1 MKYMA
6 TDDQSLKDI
15 VTSFQERQTSSFQEK
30 IQAINE
36 KFETLSEQNNKE
48 LDKICRDLTRQDDR
62 LRSIEG
68 SSIREQQILKSHID
82 QYKSDLARLE
92 KRFEDANNTIESL
105 KQWRYIQ
112 LGAVGVISAII
123 TIIIGAAVAYI
134 TKQL

>member
-1 MKYMA
+1 MA